1 MRRFKWMVPVCMAA
15 ALMACSSA
23 QLARGEDKEKE
34 EANETK
40 VKIADVP
47 EAVRKTLAKESDNAK
62 IDEVDKET
70 DEGKTIYEAD
80 VMMNKH
86 NYEIKVMEDG
96 TLISKKL
103 DEGGEKGEGE
113 KKEGKEGKEEDEKGE
128 KNEKK

>member
-1 MRRFKWMVPVCMAA
+1 MKWLFPTFLVMT
-15 ALMACSSA
+15 LMACASM
-23 QLARGEDKEKE
+23 QNARAEDKEKE
-34 EANETK
+34 EGNEVK

-62 IDEVDKET
+62 IEEVDKET

-80 VMMNKH
+80 VKLNDH
-86 NYEIKVMEDG
+86 NYEIKVKEDG

-103 DEGGEKGEGE
+103 DEGDEKGEG
-113 KKEGKEGKEEDEKGE
+113 KEGKEGKKGEKEEDE

>member
-1 MRRFKWMVPVCMAA
+1 MRKLKWLLPAFAA
-15 ALMACSSA
+15 LALMACSSA
-23 QLARGEDKEKE
+23 NLARGEDKEKE
-34 EANETK
+34 EGDEVK

-80 VMMNKH
+80 VKMNNH
-86 NYEIKVMEDG
+86 NYEIKVAADG

-103 DEGGEKGEGE
+103 DEGDEKGEG
-113 KKEGKEGKEEDEKGE
+113 KEGKEGKKGEKEEDE